1 MVSLDWE
8 DCNISVY
15 KRCLNQLGDL
25 NDIFSYFLDI
35 VVTFIMGRVVSRHNQ
50 HVRLN
55 LCFYEVQHRCEGPR
69 WDITEV
75 RSPVTGGNFSFFFR
89 IAIRFM
95 ATQISVA
102 VCNRAWSV
110 EVVQVDVG
118 NVDCKVSFSL
128 IRISGNLCI
137 QFIYVIVVAN
147 AQRLGKQ
154 DVLNDL
160 V

>member
-1 MVSLDWE
+1 
-8 DCNISVY
+8 
-15 KRCLNQLGDL
+15 
-25 NDIFSYFLDI
+25 
-35 VVTFIMGRVVSRHNQ
+35 
-50 HVRLN
+50 
-55 LCFYEVQHRCEGPR
+55 
-69 WDITEV
+69 
-75 RSPVTGGNFSFFFR
+75 
-89 IAIRFM
+89 M

-128 IRISGNLCI
+128 IRISGYLCI